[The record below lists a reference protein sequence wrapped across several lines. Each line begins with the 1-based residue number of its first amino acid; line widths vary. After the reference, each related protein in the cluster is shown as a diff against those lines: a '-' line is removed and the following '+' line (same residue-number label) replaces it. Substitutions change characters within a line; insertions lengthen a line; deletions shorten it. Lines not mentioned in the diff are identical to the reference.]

1 MTNTISIHRLSGDI
15 FQKLSYNTILDL
27 TKKLKNIIKK
37 YDSDIHI
44 TLLINENI
52 LNDYDIFND
61 SILLEEYDFITV
73 TLY

>member
-1 MTNTISIHRLSGDI
+1 MTNTISIHWLSGDI
-15 FQKLSYNTILDL
+15 FQELTYNTILDL
-27 TKKLKNIIKK
+27 TKKLKIIINK
-37 YDSDIHI
+37 YDADIHI